1 MRRLHVDDQE
11 LAEMHDLGS
20 TQADGVEFG
29 AEGEAPR
36 APQRTEWPELVATEA
51 GRARDAILNERPEL
65 LCVSRA
71 CPHVRGL
78 GCASLR
84 LQGCGLD
91 GCGRVCP
98 VRRAACVAC
107 AVGSAP
113 FFQHPGLTRPDVCM
127 CRVQTVDTDAMVT
140 MDFRNDRVRLFVDAD
155 NVVVR
160 TPRVG

>member
-1 MRRLHVDDQE
+1 MRRLHVDDQD

-65 LCVSRA
+65 L
-71 CPHVRGL
+71 
-78 GCASLR
+78 
-84 LQGCGLD
+84 
-91 GCGRVCP
+91 
-98 VRRAACVAC
+98 
-107 AVGSAP
+107 
-113 FFQHPGLTRPDVCM
+113 
-127 CRVQTVDTDAMVT
+127 VQTVDADAMVT

-155 NVVVR
+155 NFVVR